1 MKRLSV
7 YFTLICTLSPILRVY
22 SLTGNTFT
30 LLDTLIILFYVI
42 SIPYLLKK
50 NFSFVKSYGIIFLY
64 VLIHSIFIYAKGG
77 DTGLFMRAMHQLN
90 YIFFIIVYFKRFFD
104 IGAADKSVRIAGI
117 AATLFLILQHA
128 AKITLGIS
136 IPGQIS
142 ALAVREADLENFV
155 VGSDVARFASFF
167 AEPSAYG
174 VFIVLPLAVE
184 LFYRKKTSYLVVA
197 LHCLG
202 CVLSTSNTALA
213 CMAFLL
219 FFYFLKNKVL
229 SWKSLVLI
237 AAGVAILFFAAPFI
251 EAIRTRVEGGSSF
264 ENRFIGYQLMS
275 IYFTNPLF
283 GIGFISMEDIGEY
296 MPGFARLVVY
306 LGIVGAVLYSV
317 AYAYIFKKSDRR
329 IILILF
335 LFLNVGSNIFFAAS
349 IIFYSCFFL
358 IEKSKNSINEKNI
371 NRNHFIQRL

>member
-7 YFTLICTLSPILRVY
+7 LYTIICTLSPILRVY

-30 LLDTLIILFYVI
+30 LLDTLIVVFYII
-42 SIPYLLKK
+42 SLPYLFKK
-50 NFSFVKSYGIIFLY
+50 GFSFVESYGVLFLY
-64 VLIHSIFIYAKGG
+64 VLIHSIVIFIIGG
-77 DTGLFMRAMHQLN
+77 DTSLFLRAMHQLN
-90 YIFFIIVYFKRFFD
+90 YLFFLVFYFKRFFD
-104 IGAADKSVRIAGI
+104 EGVADRSVRIAGI

-128 AKITLGIS
+128 AKIALGIS
-136 IPGQIS
+136 ISGQIS
-142 ALAVREADLENFV
+142 ALAVREANLENFV

-219 FFYFLKNKVL
+219 FFYFLRNKVF
-229 SWKSLVLI
+229 SWKTLLLI
-237 AAGVAILFFAAPFI
+237 AVGVAILFFAAPFV
-251 EAIRTRVEGGSSF
+251 EAIRTRVEGGVSY
-264 ENRFIGYQLMS
+264 ENRFIGYQIMNY
-275 IYFTNPLF
+275 YFTNPLF
-283 GIGFISMEDIGEY
+283 GIGFISIEDIGEY
-296 MPGFARLVVY
+296 LPGFARLVIY
-306 LGIVGAVLYSV
+306 IGIVGAVLYGLV
-317 AYAYIFKKSDRR
+317 YAYIFKKSDRR

-349 IIFYSCFFL
+349 IIYYSCFFL
-358 IEKSKNSINEKNI
+358 IEKSKNSINEKSI